1 MADEQIIYLS
11 PEEELTTVR
20 ERLER
25 AQAQRIILII
35 PPQTQLRSHVG
46 WRLLRA
52 RARELDKDVLVISS
66 DRQIRSVV
74 KAAGFRVA
82 ESQESPPAGGTR
94 QGTRPSRSGAGG
106 RTGAR
111 LRSAPGKYPP
121 DERGSSTDIRIS
133 QSEQPA
139 PRDFIV
145 SDQRPA
151 PQDPESRPQD
161 TSPGPVTH
169 PPSSTFEAAEKQF
182 GPDYDFRVDTS
193 PPAPDAEAEQEI
205 DEHDSLVED
214 YKVAQSIR
222 QAAQLDD
229 AETVTKPAEA
239 DDEVTAPADRSSQ
252 PHDDIVGEFKD
263 EAPGHYLPPRQDPYP
278 PERASYQGGSY
289 PQGPTHPP
297 RSPLAPTGKTPF
309 RQQHPDTVPST
320 RNASDPFSLME
331 DRQSVRLPEQRGA
344 ASIDEFDAG
353 VPDISEYQTD
363 VIVDGEIEDLG
374 DEGDIVQPSPL
385 PKLLDEEGET
395 EEVESPRTYGMRPR
409 NIRQDILPKE
419 AESEDALPPIQE
431 PPHAPVRPSALPI
444 PAASAGYHSPT
455 VQPPA
460 SPRPGIL
467 PSGTTPPGRG
477 MPATSIPART
487 TRRAGTGVG
496 TNRPPTTAQPRRR
509 TVARRSIGSII
520 LIPAIVLILLLI
532 AALAYFV
539 PSADVTVTLPAQNF
553 STPLAL
559 TATASSQQDVT
570 LRTVRAQT
578 VAFDASLPKTG
589 PATGSKQVGTTPATG
604 QVVFT
609 NHGSQSVHIPTGTKL
624 ATNSG
629 VQFMTTSDVLVLTV
643 GSNVGNTIVDLVE
656 AQSLGASGN
665 VPADSITVI
674 PPDSLKT
681 LEQVNGNAAL
691 NVSVT
696 NPDPI
701 TNGGLGNATAV
712 TQSDIQTLKAAL
724 DQQLQQQAKAW
735 LARQVQNGDVQG
747 QPVQMETSA
756 ATPAAGQI
764 TTSGTVTEQVSLHMT
779 VLIVR
784 AADLRAVAQ
793 VLFNAAANKYKANY
807 TLAPQQ
813 TLSLTRTSSKSCTP
827 STGATSLTL
836 CYSASGPIAPYIPVQ
851 QVQGA
856 LAGKTVKDAMDYL
869 NSIIGGVTTA
879 PVITIHPSFFPW
891 LPFLSPHISIHMKVV
906 PVPTAAK
913 K

>member
-25 AQAQRIILII
+25 AHAQRIILII

-52 RARELDKDVLVISS
+52 RARELGKDVLVISS

-74 KAAGFRVA
+74 KVAGFRVA
-82 ESQESPPAGGTR
+82 ESQESPPSGGTR
-94 QGTRPSRSGAGG
+94 PGTRPSRSGAGG

-111 LRSAPGKYPP
+111 LRAAPGRYPP
-121 DERGSSTDIRIS
+121 DDRGSSTDIRIS
-133 QSEQPA
+133 QREQPA

-145 SDQRPA
+145 SDQRPV
-151 PQDPESRPQD
+151 PEEPESRPQD

-169 PPSSTFEAAEKQF
+169 PPSSTFEAPEKQF

-193 PPAPDAEAEQEI
+193 PPAPDAEAEQEF

-229 AETVTKPAEA
+229 VETITQPTLA
-239 DDEVTAPADRSSQ
+239 DDEATAPLDRSSQ
-252 PHDDIVGEFKD
+252 P
-263 EAPGHYLPPRQDPYP
+263 R
-278 PERASYQGGSY
+278 
-289 PQGPTHPP
+289 
-297 RSPLAPTGKTPF
+297 
-309 RQQHPDTVPST
+309 DTVPPT
-320 RNASDPFSLME
+320 RNASDPFSLLE

-374 DEGDIVQPSPL
+374 DEGDIVQPSPI
-385 PKLLDEEGET
+385 PEPLDEEGET
-395 EEVESPRTYGMRPR
+395 EEVESPRTYGMRSR
-409 NIRQDILPKE
+409 NTRQDILPKE

-431 PPHAPVRPSALPI
+431 PPPAPVRPSALPI
-444 PAASAGYHSPT
+444 PAASAGYRSPT

-467 PSGTTPPGRG
+467 PSSSTPPGRG
-477 MPATSIPART
+477 TPATSIPART
-487 TRRAGTGVG
+487 TRRVGTGVG
-496 TNRPPTTAQPRRR
+496 ASRPPITAHPRRSN
-509 TVARRSIGSII
+509 VARHSSRSII
-520 LIPAIVLILLLI
+520 LIPAIMLILLLI
-532 AALAYFV
+532 AVLAYFV

-578 VAFDASLPKTG
+578 VAFDASLSKTG

-604 QVVFT
+604 QIVFT
-609 NHGSQSVHIPTGTKL
+609 NHGSQSVHIPTGTIV

-643 GSNVGNTIVDLVE
+643 GSNVGNSIVDLVQ
-656 AQSLGASGN
+656 AQSLGSSGN
-665 VPADSITVI
+665 VPTDSITVI
-674 PPDSLKT
+674 PPESLSK

-764 TTSGTVTEQVSLHMT
+764 ATSGTVTEQLSLHMT

-784 AADLRAVAQ
+784 AADLRDVAQ

-807 TLAPQQ
+807 ALAPQQ
-813 TLSLTRTSSKSCTP
+813 TLSLTRTSSKSCMP

-851 QVQGA
+851 QVQNA
-856 LAGKTVKDAMDYL
+856 LAGKLVKDAMDYL
-869 NSIIGGVTTA
+869 NSITNSVGGVTTP

-891 LPFLSPHISIHMKVV
+891 LPFLSQHISIHVNVV
-906 PVPTAAK
+906 PVPTTPK